1 MTLVLTP
8 LAKANPGEVE
18 TLLDAAFGTDRHG
31 RTAYRLREGA
41 TALADLS
48 FAAWDDERLV
58 GTLQSWP
65 IALHT
70 VREIDRLVMVGPV
83 AVQPDVQNIGIGTAL
98 MAALIAA
105 ADTTGADALMM
116 IGDPDYYERFG
127 FTAGGTGGW
136 HIDGPYEQHRL
147 LARLRRDVSRTGTLH
162 AVSFASTAA

>member
-8 LAKANPGEVE
+8 LAKADPGEVE

-41 TALADLS
+41 VALAELS

-65 IALHT
+65 IALRT
-70 VREIDRLVMVGPV
+70 AGGIEQLVMVGPV
-83 AVQPDVQNIGIGTAL
+83 AVQPDVQNKGIGTAL
-98 MAALIAA
+98 MEELISA
-105 ADTTGADALMM
+105 ADSSGASALMM

-127 FTAGGTGGW
+127 FTADRTGGW
-136 HIDGPYEQHRL
+136 RIDGPYEQHRL
-147 LARLRRDVSRTGTLH
+147 LARLRREVARSGDLH
-162 AVSFASTAA
+162 AASFVPAAA